1 MCIRDRDI
9 LSLPRILPIDLESG
23 DSANDLAIKIA
34 DLTEPRSSSD
44 ALRVAREIE
53 LLSEEDAVNR
63 AVRDLHTAI
72 TLGELPT
79 LVDRGGLLNGD
90 AVITNA
96 VRALLSAAAFIP
108 EVSVALVSPRQPR
121 SDASE
126 RLPSVRLTELSEP
139 DMRRLVALLLSLI
152 HISVKIR
159 LQDPLPLV
167 VAHVANERKA
177 VCYSSV
183 VTENVN
189 HPSDF
194 EDVSDVAVQRNIG
207 GYRGHICDAS

>member
-72 TLGELPT
+72 TLGRC
-79 LVDRGGLLNGD
+79 V
-90 AVITNA
+90 
-96 VRALLSAAAFIP
+96 
-108 EVSVALVSPRQPR
+108 
-121 SDASE
+121 
-126 RLPSVRLTELSEP
+126 
-139 DMRRLVALLLSLI
+139 
-152 HISVKIR
+152 
-159 LQDPLPLV
+159 
-167 VAHVANERKA
+167 
-177 VCYSSV
+177 
-183 VTENVN
+183 
-189 HPSDF
+189 
-194 EDVSDVAVQRNIG
+194 
-207 GYRGHICDAS
+207 